1 MKTCPYCSE
10 TLPILNLVWQ
20 RLKANRDS
28 AIVCKHCTSLISQ
41 NGGASWV
48 DGTFSCIAGALSFYL
63 IDFDTV
69 YSAAVAFLVAF
80 LVLSVSSYFTAPIRK
95 S

>member
-10 TLPILNLVWQ
+10 TLPFLNLVWQ
-20 RLKANRDS
+20 RLKADRDS
-28 AIVCKHCTSLISQ
+28 TIVCKHCSSVISQ
-41 NGGASWV
+41 NGGASWI
-48 DGTFSCIAGALSFYL
+48 DGTFSCIAGTLSFYL

-80 LVLSVSSYFTAPIRK
+80 LALLVSSYFTAPIRK

>member
-1 MKTCPYCSE
+1 MKTCPYCLKRLSFFNV
-10 TLPILNLVWQ
+10 IWQ

-28 AIVCKHCTSLISQ
+28 TIVCKHCNSLISQ
-41 NGGASWV
+41 NGGASWI
-48 DGTFSCIAGALSFYL
+48 DGTFSCIAGTLSFYF

-69 YSAAVAFLVAF
+69 YSPVVAFLVAF